1 MSDSAFS
8 LADELLALRGE
19 DVYIIPNEV
28 AVDDLSPAHQSAAL
42 DQTIDTLAA
51 STDEIVSTDTFDA
64 LRSFLKHFTA
74 LSPSTALKLIDLISS
89 AFSSALDA
97 AARDFDDPGAYAS
110 HAPALERFAFL
121 LQWFVLAA
129 ERKGNTPS
137 AEGGAALAVRGRGAR
152 GRGRGRAGGA
162 TGSSRDAFQ
171 WYEHIPNIL
180 LTMSKALRVRSERM
194 WTVTASR
201 DAYVSGC
208 ILRPALYLQENEH
221 NLKVAEIRIGTN
233 KIICQAVKAHGQ
245 AFSVHTSIMQSLQYY
260 EHLSEPMA
268 ELLHLLRTEFD
279 YERLGEDV
287 LREIATK
294 TFGAMD
300 SKSPRSFGRFLV
312 RMAQLSPRS
321 VLKVVSL
328 LQTHLNSESYPM
340 RNALLEILGILIQE
354 LSLSEEVEL
363 GASTGEEE
371 QGLGPEE
378 GRKKQVETF
387 FELLFQRFLD
397 LNSYVRSKL
406 LTVLS
411 KLCELPT
418 KFPRQRARMTDLVIR
433 ALEDKSSTVRKNA
446 IGLLT
451 KLILTHPY
459 GVMHGGELNLTDW
472 QERHEVLKKQLS
484 ELEKLLELP
493 VEEESEDDDEGI
505 DSAEE
510 EEEINF
516 GTDDEE
522 VGDET
527 AETDDAE
534 RSKRKRI
541 RSEKSKRNAEKKKE
555 VEERK
560 KRPRKSLDL
569 VAFQAAQE
577 NMSQADADKLMKM
590 RLTKRY
596 YSDAIHFIKQIEN
609 AMPVLSQLLV
619 STNKAEVLESMEFFR
634 IAHEYRLETSQE
646 GIRKMV
652 HLIWTK
658 DNTLIGDDGKE
669 LKGIRSRLIEVYR
682 SLYFEPLA
690 NVSAKDN
697 VARVAR
703 NMIERTFGATLAELT
718 SLEQLFSTMAS
729 QDMVDDE
736 VVRKLWAVYATGQK
750 IPQAQRRGAIIVLS
764 MIAIANKDIVA
775 DRLETLLQTGLGP
788 LGARDIVLARHTCV
802 ALSRISGSV
811 KKVKGALS
819 DESVR
824 YPMSHPL
831 FYRLRGA
838 IEMQPAL
845 GSSNASEW
853 FSLAENAVQAIYLL
867 GQQPD
872 TLCGDIIKTMTMRVF
887 GPQQPGKA
895 LVPGTPL
902 EKAPSPP
909 KDDNADAS
917 ESDDE
922 EAGQGAA
929 GPSAP
934 APKASAFQ
942 LAQLLFV
949 VGQVALKQIVYLE
962 VVEREVKRRKGEA
975 DAEKKQASN
984 QGDSSKQGDQ
994 GGEELDQVAGN
1005 AEDDIGETIA
1015 SIREKELLDNTR
1027 SLLALFGPMVS
1038 HICSNPK
1045 MYPNVTLRKAAVLT
1059 LCKFMCVSSAY
1070 CEPNLG
1076 LLFHILSTSSD
1087 AATRSNVVIA
1097 LGDIAVSFGNLVD
1110 ENSDRL
1116 YAGLKDRDLGVKKHT
1131 LMVLTH
1137 LILNG
1142 MIKVKGQLG
1151 EMAKCL
1157 EDKERRVSDLAKLFF
1172 SELSTKENAVYN
1184 NLPDIISH
1192 LSIGQHAV
1200 DEKTFEQTMSYI
1212 FGFID
1217 KEKQAENVVEKL
1229 CQRFRLTS
1237 EERQWRDIAYCLSLL
1252 PYKSE
1257 RSIKKLIEGLPFY
1270 QDKLHSEAVYN
1281 RFSEILAKARANR
1294 PSGGTKA
1301 VSAGG
1306 ASEADLHEFEQI
1318 LESYK
1323 TKGEEDKAFENKTQ
1337 RIAKAAGKKAT
1348 RGERYG
1354 PALLLFL
1361 RDLLEDLSDGLL
1373 IRPQAPIAGGKEE
1386 RCHQEFSHLVYAA
1399 QIQQRL
1405 PQHAAGSLDT
1415 MASEQL
1421 VVLTDELYAGVLS
1434 SIDACARDTGNPAT
1448 TVKLSKIV
1456 KRALEASRNST
1467 GSKEASLRRGKIRAF
1482 GDEHFEQDIGLGTL
1496 ACQVLVSSSSERRR
1510 ILPKGSIADGSPSFS
1525 LKKSFRLIPV
1535 QLRHVCLP
1543 LHAAIQA
1550 FSVLENMGGFAG
1562 RSDLPRLAKSI
1573 TLGFMELESIYQIS
1587 FGMSNIHK
1595 WTQSGP
1601 QTRCIKHFEVSPT
1614 AQSASPYLE
1623 LPEPWSRSSSYF
1635 SFAPDFTK

>member
-1 MSDSAFS
+1 MPDVSFS

-19 DVYIIPNEV
+19 DVYIIPNEI
-28 AVDDLSPAHQSAAL
+28 AVDDMPPAQQSSTL

-51 STDEIVSTDTFDA
+51 STDEIESTEVFDN
-64 LRSFLKHFTA
+64 LRSFLKHFNT
-74 LSPSTALKLIDLISS
+74 LSPATALKLIDLISS
-89 AFSSALDA
+89 AFSSALDS
-97 AARDFDDPGAYAS
+97 AARDIDSGDPSAYPS
-110 HAPALERFAFL
+110 HAPVLERYAFL

-137 AEGGAALAVRGRGAR
+137 EGGAAMAIRGKGK
-152 GRGRGRAGGA
+152 GRGRGKA
-162 TGSSRDAFQ
+162 TGSGSSRDAFQ
-171 WYEHIPNIL
+171 WQDYIPNVL
-180 LTMSKALRVRSERM
+180 STMLKALRIRSERM

-208 ILRPALYLQENEH
+208 VLRPALYLQENEQ
-221 NLKVAEIRIGTN
+221 NLKLAEIRIGTN

-287 LREIATK
+287 LRDVASK
-294 TFGAMD
+294 TFGALD

-328 LQTHLNSESYPM
+328 LQAHLNSESYPM
-340 RNALLEILGILIQE
+340 RNALLEILGVLIQE
-354 LSLSEEVEL
+354 LVLSEEVEL
-363 GASTGEEE
+363 GASAGEDE
-371 QGLGPEE
+371 QGLAPGE

-406 LTVLS
+406 LTVLN

-459 GVMHGGELNLTDW
+459 GVMHGGELNLSDW
-472 QERHEVLKKQLS
+472 QERHEALKKQLS
-484 ELEKLLELP
+484 ELEKVLELP
-493 VEEESEDDDEGI
+493 EEEQEESEDEDEEEAAAF

-510 EEEINF
+510 QEEINVASD
-516 GTDDEE
+516 DDEI
-522 VGDET
+522 GDST
-527 AETDDAE
+527 AGTDDAE
-534 RSKRKRI
+534 RSKRKRV
-541 RSEKSKRNAEKKKE
+541 RSEKAKRNAQKKKE
-555 VEERK
+555 DDQRR

-569 VAFQAAQE
+569 AALQAAQE
-577 NMSQADADKLMKM
+577 SMSQADADKLMKM

-596 YSDAIHFIKQIEN
+596 YADAIHFIKQIEG

-634 IAHEYRLETSQE
+634 IAHEYRLEGAQE

-682 SLYFEPLA
+682 SLYFEPLP
-690 NVSAKDN
+690 NVSQKDN
-697 VARVAR
+697 VARIAR

-736 VVRKLWAVYATGQK
+736 VVRKLWVVYATGQK

-764 MIAIANKDIVA
+764 MLAIANKEIVA
-775 DRLETLLQTGLGP
+775 ERLDTLLQTGLGP
-788 LGARDIVLARHTCV
+788 LGARDIVLARHTCI

-819 DESVR
+819 DESIR

-831 FYRLRGA
+831 FSRLRGA

-845 GSSNASEW
+845 GSANAGEW
-853 FSLAENAVQAIYLL
+853 FSLAEHAVQAIYLL

-872 TLCGDIIKTMTMRVF
+872 ALCGDIIKTMTMRVF
-887 GPQQPGKA
+887 GAQSGGKA
-895 LVPGTPL
+895 ASVPGSPA
-902 EKAPSPP
+902 EKASPP
-909 KDDNADAS
+909 KDGNGDEAEAMDEAD
-917 ESDDE
+917 E
-922 EAGQGAA
+922 GA
-929 GPSAP
+929 GPTAAP
-934 APKASAFQ
+934 AAKASAFQ

-975 DAEKKQASN
+975 DAEKKQAGN
-984 QGDSSKQGDQ
+984 VGDTSKQGDQ

-1015 SIREKELLDNTR
+1015 SIREKELLTNTR

-1070 CEPNLG
+1070 CEANLG

-1200 DEKTFEQTMSYI
+1200 DEKTFEKTMSYI

-1217 KEKQAENVVEKL
+1217 KEKQAENVVDKL

-1237 EERQWRDIAYCLSLL
+1237 EERQWRDIAFCLSLL

-1270 QDKLHSEAVYN
+1270 QDKLHSEAVYL

-1294 PSGGTKA
+1294 PSSGAKA
-1301 VSAGG
+1301 SSSGG
-1306 ASEADLHEFEQI
+1306 ASESDLHEFEQI
-1318 LESYK
+1318 LESFK
-1323 TKGEEDKAFENKTQ
+1323 TKGEEDKAFESKTQ
-1337 RIAKAAGKKAT
+1337 RIASKAAGKKAV
-1348 RGERYG
+1348 R
-1354 PALLLFL
+1354 
-1361 RDLLEDLSDGLL
+1361 
-1373 IRPQAPIAGGKEE
+1373 GGKKP
-1386 RCHQEFSHLVYAA
+1386 AA
-1399 QIQQRL
+1399 RGGGASASASASASTSASASA
-1405 PQHAAGSLDT
+1405 PAPSRPVRSRAA
-1415 MASEQL
+1415 
-1421 VVLTDELYAGVLS
+1421 
-1434 SIDACARDTGNPAT
+1434 AT
-1448 TVKLSKIV
+1448 
-1456 KRALEASRNST
+1456 
-1467 GSKEASLRRGKIRAF
+1467 
-1482 GDEHFEQDIGLGTL
+1482 
-1496 ACQVLVSSSSERRR
+1496 RRR
-1510 ILPKGSIADGSPSFS
+1510 IVD
-1525 LKKSFRLIPV
+1525 
-1535 QLRHVCLP
+1535 
-1543 LHAAIQA
+1543 
-1550 FSVLENMGGFAG
+1550 
-1562 RSDLPRLAKSI
+1562 SDSDS
-1573 TLGFMELESIYQIS
+1573 E
-1587 FGMSNIHK
+1587 
-1595 WTQSGP
+1595 
-1601 QTRCIKHFEVSPT
+1601 
-1614 AQSASPYLE
+1614 
-1623 LPEPWSRSSSYF
+1623 
-1635 SFAPDFTK
+1635 

>member
-1 MSDSAFS
+1 MSDQDFS
-8 LADELLALRGE
+8 LADELLALRGDDE
-19 DVYIIPNEV
+19 YIIPNEV
-28 AVDDLSPAHQSAAL
+28 AVEDLPPSQQSAAL

-51 STDEIVSTDTFDA
+51 STDEIASAEVFDT
-64 LRSFLKHFTA
+64 LRSFLKHFA
-74 LSPSTALKLIDLISS
+74 NLSPATALKLVDLISS
-89 AFSSALDA
+89 SFASALDA
-97 AARDFDDPGAYAS
+97 AARDFEDPNAYAG
-110 HAPALERFAFL
+110 HAQVLERYAFL
-121 LQWFVLAA
+121 LQWFVSAA
-129 ERKGNTPS
+129 ERKGSTPS
-137 AEGGAALAVRGRGAR
+137 AEGGSSLAARAKGK
-152 GRGRGRAGGA
+152 GRGRGKAA
-162 TGSSRDAFQ
+162 SNKDAFQ
-171 WYEHIPNIL
+171 WQEYIPNIL
-180 LTMSKALRVRSERM
+180 HTMHKALRVRSERM
-194 WTVTASR
+194 WTISASR

-208 ILRPALYLQENEH
+208 ILRPALYLQENEQ

-287 LREIATK
+287 LREVASK
-294 TFGAMD
+294 TFGALD

-321 VLKVVSL
+321 VLKIISL

-340 RNALLEILGILIQE
+340 RNALLEVIGILIQE
-354 LSLSEEVEL
+354 LTLTEEVDM
-363 GASTGEEE
+363 GASTGEDE
-371 QGLGPEE
+371 QGTRSEE

-387 FELLFQRFLD
+387 LELLFQRFLD

-418 KFPRQRARMTDLVIR
+418 KFPRQRTRMTDLVIR

-459 GVMHGGELNLTDW
+459 GVMHGGELNLTNW
-472 QERHEVLKKQLS
+472 QERYEVLKAQLS
-484 ELEKLLELP
+484 ELEKKLELP
-493 VEEESEDDDEGI
+493 VEEESDDEEEEEVF

-510 EEEINF
+510 EEINVAS
-516 GTDDEE
+516 DDDMEDI
-522 VGDET
+522 GDST
-527 AETDDAE
+527 AGTDDAE
-534 RSKRKRI
+534 RSKRKRV
-541 RSEKSKRNAEKKKE
+541 RSEKAKRNAQKKRE
-555 VEERK
+555 DDERK

-569 VAFQAAQE
+569 AALQAAQE

-596 YSDAIHFIKQIEN
+596 YADAMHFINQIEG

-634 IAHEYRLETSQE
+634 IAHEYRLEGAQE

-658 DNTLIGDDGKE
+658 DNNLIGDDGKE

-682 SLYFEPLA
+682 SLYFEPLP
-690 NVSAKDN
+690 NVSQKDN
-697 VARVAR
+697 VARIAR

-718 SLEQLFSTMAS
+718 SLEQLFSIMAS
-729 QDMVDDE
+729 QDLVEDE
-736 VVRKLWAVYATGQK
+736 VVRKLWVVYATNQK

-764 MIAIANKDIVA
+764 MLAIANRDIVA
-775 DRLETLLQTGLGP
+775 ERLDTLLQTGLGP

-819 DESVR
+819 DDSVR
-824 YPMSHPL
+824 YPMTHPL
-831 FYRLRGA
+831 FARLRGA

-853 FSLAENAVQAIYLL
+853 FSLAEHAVQAIYLL
-867 GQQPD
+867 GEQPD
-872 TLCGDIIKTMTMRVF
+872 ALCGDIIKTMTMRVF
-887 GPQQPGKA
+887 GQQQADKTSA
-895 LVPGTPL
+895 PGTPAVGQL
-902 EKAPSPP
+902 QGGDDAAAAERDPDAMDED
-909 KDDNADAS
+909 KDEDRV
-917 ESDDE
+917 
-922 EAGQGAA
+922 
-929 GPSAP
+929 AP
-934 APKASAFQ
+934 AASTSTPKASAFQ

-975 DAEKKQASN
+975 DAEKKQSAN
-984 QGDSSKQGDQ
+984 VGDTSKQGDQ

-1015 SIREKELLDNTR
+1015 SIREKELLSSTR
-1027 SLLALFGPMVS
+1027 SLFAMFGPMVS

-1070 CEPNLG
+1070 CEANLG

-1192 LSIGQHAV
+1192 LSIGQHSM
-1200 DEKTFEQTMSYI
+1200 DEKTFEKTMSYI

-1217 KEKQAENVVEKL
+1217 KEKQAENVVDKL

-1237 EERQWRDIAYCLSLL
+1237 EERQWRDIAFCLSLL

-1257 RSIKKLIEGLPFY
+1257 RSIKKLVEGLPFY
-1270 QDKLHSEAVYN
+1270 QDKLHSEAVYL

-1294 PSGGTKA
+1294 PSSGAKA
-1301 VSAGG
+1301 GASGG
-1306 ASEADLHEFEQI
+1306 ASESDLHEFEQI
-1318 LESYK
+1318 LESFK
-1323 TKGEEDKAFENKTQ
+1323 NKGEEDKAFESKTQ
-1337 RIAKAAGKKAT
+1337 RIAKAASK
-1348 RGERYG
+1348 RGGRG
-1354 PALLLFL
+1354 G
-1361 RDLLEDLSDGLL
+1361 RGVG
-1373 IRPQAPIAGGKEE
+1373 AG
-1386 RCHQEFSHLVYAA
+1386 
-1399 QIQQRL
+1399 
-1405 PQHAAGSLDT
+1405 AGSGRG
-1415 MASEQL
+1415 ASAS
-1421 VVLTDELYAGVLS
+1421 TSASAS
-1434 SIDACARDTGNPAT
+1434 STKAAAATSAAAAAAAPRPVRARAAAN
-1448 TVKLSKIV
+1448 
-1456 KRALEASRNST
+1456 
-1467 GSKEASLRRGKIRAF
+1467 
-1482 GDEHFEQDIGLGTL
+1482 
-1496 ACQVLVSSSSERRR
+1496 RRR
-1510 ILPKGSIADGSPSFS
+1510 
-1525 LKKSFRLIPV
+1525 V
-1535 QLRHVCLP
+1535 V
-1543 LHAAIQA
+1543 
-1550 FSVLENMGGFAG
+1550 E
-1562 RSDLPRLAKSI
+1562 SDDD
-1573 TLGFMELESIYQIS
+1573 ES
-1587 FGMSNIHK
+1587 
-1595 WTQSGP
+1595 
-1601 QTRCIKHFEVSPT
+1601 E
-1614 AQSASPYLE
+1614 
-1623 LPEPWSRSSSYF
+1623 
-1635 SFAPDFTK
+1635 

>member
-8 LADELLALRGE
+8 LADELTALQSE
-19 DVYIIPNEV
+19 DVYIISNEV
-28 AVDDLSPAHQSAAL
+28 AVDDLSPAQQSATL

-97 AARDFDDPGAYAS
+97 AAREFDSHDPGAYAS
-110 HAPALERFAFL
+110 HAPVLERYAFL

-137 AEGGAALAVRGRGAR
+137 AEGGAALAVRGRGK
-152 GRGRGRAGGA
+152 GRGRAKAGGA
-162 TGSSRDAFQ
+162 SSNKDAFQ
-171 WYEHIPNIL
+171 WQEHIPSIL
-180 LTMSKALRVRSERM
+180 STMLKALRVRSERM

-208 ILRPALYLQENEH
+208 ILRPALYLQENEQ

-233 KIICQAVKAHGQ
+233 KVICQAVKAHGQ

-287 LREIATK
+287 LREIASK
-294 TFGAMD
+294 TFGAVD

-328 LQTHLNSESYPM
+328 LQTHLNSESYPI
-340 RNALLEILGILIQE
+340 RNALLEILGILVQE

-387 FELLFQRFLD
+387 FDLLFQRFLD

-493 VEEESEDDDEGI
+493 VEEESEEEEDEEAI

-510 EEEINF
+510 QEEINF
-516 GTDDEE
+516 DTDDEE
-522 VGDET
+522 VGDDT
-527 AETDDAE
+527 AGTDDAE

-569 VAFQAAQE
+569 AALQAAQE

-596 YSDAIHFIKQIEN
+596 YSDAIHFIKQIEG

-634 IAHEYRLETSQE
+634 IAHEYRLEGSQE

-682 SLYFEPLA
+682 SLYFEPLL

-729 QDMVDDE
+729 QDMVDEE
-736 VVRKLWAVYATGQK
+736 VVRKLWTVYGTGQK

-764 MIAIANKDIVA
+764 MLAIANKDIVA

-831 FYRLRGA
+831 FSRLRGA

-872 TLCGDIIKTMTMRVF
+872 ALCGDIIKTMTMRVF
-887 GPQQPGKA
+887 GQQQPAKGS
-895 LVPGTPL
+895 VPGTPM
-902 EKAPSPP
+902 EKEPSAP
-909 KDDNADAS
+909 KEQDADAS
-917 ESDDE
+917 VSDVED
-922 EAGQGAA
+922 ADKDVA
-929 GPSAP
+929 GPSIP
-934 APKASAFQ
+934 TPKASAFQ

-962 VVEREVKRRKGEA
+962 VLEREVKRRKGEA
-975 DAEKKQASN
+975 DAEKKQSNN
-984 QGDSSKQGDQ
+984 QGDNGKQGDQ

-1015 SIREKELLDNTR
+1015 SIREKELLSNTR

-1070 CEPNLG
+1070 CEANLG
-1076 LLFHILSTSSD
+1076 LLFHVLSTSSD

-1200 DEKTFEQTMSYI
+1200 DAKTFEQTMSYI

-1270 QDKLHSEAVYN
+1270 QDKLHSEPVYL

-1294 PSGGTKA
+1294 PSGGSKA
-1301 VSAGG
+1301 VTAGG

-1337 RIAKAAGKKAT
+1337 RIAKAASKKAT
-1348 RGERYG
+1348 RGAKA
-1354 PALLLFL
+1354 PASSS
-1361 RDLLEDLSDGLL
+1361 RA
-1373 IRPQAPIAGGKEE
+1373 APAP
-1386 RCHQEFSHLVYAA
+1386 AA
-1399 QIQQRL
+1399 
-1405 PQHAAGSLDT
+1405 A
-1415 MASEQL
+1415 
-1421 VVLTDELYAGVLS
+1421 
-1434 SIDACARDTGNPAT
+1434 PAPT
-1448 TVKLSKIV
+1448 
-1456 KRALEASRNST
+1456 
-1467 GSKEASLRRGKIRAF
+1467 RRGGRTRTA
-1482 GDEHFEQDIGLGTL
+1482 
-1496 ACQVLVSSSSERRR
+1496 ARRR
-1510 ILPKGSIADGSPSFS
+1510 VVDS
-1525 LKKSFRLIPV
+1525 
-1535 QLRHVCLP
+1535 
-1543 LHAAIQA
+1543 
-1550 FSVLENMGGFAG
+1550 
-1562 RSDLPRLAKSI
+1562 SDDDDS
-1573 TLGFMELESIYQIS
+1573 E
-1587 FGMSNIHK
+1587 
-1595 WTQSGP
+1595 
-1601 QTRCIKHFEVSPT
+1601 
-1614 AQSASPYLE
+1614 
-1623 LPEPWSRSSSYF
+1623 
-1635 SFAPDFTK
+1635 